1 MADDRKAIA
10 AVMNVQPA
18 TGFGRWLS
26 GEGEHDTIREASA
39 PVSKAPTP
47 APMKMAV
54 SHQVNGI
61 HTPSGSK
68 RIP

>member
-1 MADDRKAIA
+1 MLRKDDVS
-10 AVMNVQPA
+10 AVMNVQPV
-18 TGFGRWLS
+18 TRFGRWLS
-26 GEGEHDTIREASA
+26 GEGEHDTTREASV
-39 PVSKAPTP
+39 PVSKAPAL

-54 SHQVNGI
+54 SHAVNGI